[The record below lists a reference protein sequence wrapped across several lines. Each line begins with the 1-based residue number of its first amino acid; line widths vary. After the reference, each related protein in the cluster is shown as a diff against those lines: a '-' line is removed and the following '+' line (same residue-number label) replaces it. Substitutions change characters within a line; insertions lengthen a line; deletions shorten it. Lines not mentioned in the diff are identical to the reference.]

1 MSEAVIGAR
10 ASRLDVDHL
19 LSRTQ
24 IEIVKSSVNKGD
36 YIKFQNGEE
45 KIEGIV
51 SKKYEHIFMLDN
63 GRTYSWIDYITGSP
77 EVLSNVRRYYPAEEF
92 VWDPTLNYY
101 RMKMARTD

>member
-1 MSEAVIGAR
+1 MSEAIVGAR
-10 ASRLDVDHL
+10 ASRLDVDHFI
-19 LSRTQ
+19 SRKQ
-24 IEIVKSSVNKGD
+24 IEIVKSNVHKGD
-36 YIKFQNGEE
+36 YISFQHEEE
-45 KIEGIV
+45 KIEGTV
-51 SKKYEHIFMLDN
+51 TKKYEHIFMLDN